1 MTRLDPILVV
11 EGGNTRLKAGEWD
24 GVSVTGTIRHPYP
37 DTSELMNENVEALVA
52 DSEISTV
59 AVTSVS
65 PRWSEPL
72 IEAFSR
78 LRDISVVTIRSAHE
92 VPMSIR
98 YDSPDTLGPDRL
110 LAAYAAHYICNSA
123 CVIIDAGT
131 AITVDAVDDNGV
143 FLGGYI
149 FPGADLMADALDKAT
164 GLPGIDPASYRNN
177 TGIGTDT
184 DTCIGN
190 AINQGIRAA
199 VTSLVKRADSAAEN
213 IGLAGVASYV
223 TKALSRKRVKVDWV

>member
-1 MTRLDPILVV
+1 MTRIDPILVV
-11 EGGNTRLKAGEWD
+11 EGGNTRFKAGEWD
-24 GVSVTGTIRHPYP
+24 GVSVTGTVRRPYP
-37 DTSELMNENVEALVA
+37 DTIERMNENVAALVA
-52 DSEISTV
+52 DSGISTV

-72 IEAFSR
+72 IAAFSR

-110 LAAYAAHYICNSA
+110 LAAYAAHCICNSA
-123 CVIIDAGT
+123 CVVIDAGT
-131 AITVDAVDDNGV
+131 AVTVDAVDGNGV

-177 TGIGTDT
+177 HGIG
-184 DTCIGN
+184 
-190 AINQGIRAA
+190 
-199 VTSLVKRADSAAEN
+199 
-213 IGLAGVASYV
+213 
-223 TKALSRKRVKVDWV
+223 KRVDQIDAGDTRSRDRRCETDVRHSGDPDAETDRNRGQSR